1 MLRTIEFPRTN
12 ALGQCRTLRGSCSQ
26 QPDLN
31 GRSDERPLM
40 RIKATLPSFLE
51 TYGPTEAATGNL
63 HRSRSR
69 SRLENYISA
78 VAISL

>member
-1 MLRTIEFPRTN
+1 
-12 ALGQCRTLRGSCSQ
+12 
-26 QPDLN
+26 
-31 GRSDERPLM
+31 M